1 VRVRFRGIPATN
13 SDGAC
18 SLLEQAGICIVRDER
33 QPVRFTVGQRRGST
47 CRITV
52 LEATVLLDDSLKAV
66 WRGSRTVS
74 ERRLVCEE
82 SQDAEEE
89 DEQTDRI
96 AKLSPTNPY
105 ATDMFQKWVQ
115 IWHTLGVDEI
125 DINEVILLAVNC
137 YLPDWQGEAV
147 HNWSPAPRAR
157 SGECGKGR
165 SRATTP

>member
-1 VRVRFRGIPATN
+1 M
-13 SDGAC
+13 
-18 SLLEQAGICIVRDER
+18 
-33 QPVRFTVGQRRGST
+33 
-47 CRITV
+47 
-52 LEATVLLDDSLKAV
+52 
-66 WRGSRTVS
+66 VS

-82 SQDAEEE
+82 SQDVEEE
-89 DEQTDRI
+89 DEQTERI

-105 ATDMFQKWVQ
+105 ATDMLQKWVQ

-125 DINEVILLAVNC
+125 DINEGILLSASC

-165 SRATTP
+165 VRGKGKYALEGR